1 MLAAAGAVVAASLV
15 LAGCSSGSS
24 SPAASDDA
32 SGSGGAFPVSIQTAL
47 GTTEIPSQPK
57 RVVALGWGDAAETAL
72 ELGVQPSVRATGSF
86 GGDGVG
92 PWLKDAYTKKPTM
105 IQTLEPSYEQILKLK
120 PDLILDTKSSGDK
133 DRYAKLSA
141 IAPTVAIPKGGE
153 NYLTTTEQQVDLVS
167 RALGKESEGKKLL
180 TDLDD
185 AYAAARKAHPE
196 FDGKTAVVG
205 SYTADGFGAY
215 ASKDSRSTFMQQLGF
230 TIPKDVD
237 QQAGDAFSV
246 SLSNENL
253 DLLDAD
259 LTVVLP
265 IFVDASKAESDPL
278 FQKVRRCRPGTRSWS
293 TTRRVRTRSRSARRR
308 RSSGR
313 STACRTSSRRRSA
326 DRQPQGEY
334 GRRRVASRDPAS
346 PLRAGVR

>member
-1 MLAAAGAVVAASLV
+1 MIRTSPSVRRVRRVLAAAGAVVAASLV

-57 RVVALGWGDAAETAL
+57 RVVALGWGDAETAL
-72 ELGVQPSVRATGSF
+72 ELGVQPVGASDWLGF

-278 FQKVRRCRPGTRSWS
+278 FQKVPSVQAGHAIVVDDADVSNAFSLGT
-293 TTRRVRTRSRSARRR
+293 
-308 RSSGR
+308 
-313 STACRTSSRRRSA
+313 TAA
-326 DRQPQGEY
+326 IEWALDRLPDEFAKKVG
-334 GRRRVASRDPAS
+334 
-346 PLRAGVR
+346 

>member
-1 MLAAAGAVVAASLV
+1 MIRTSPSARRVRRVLAAAGAVVAASLV

-57 RVVALGWGDAAETAL
+57 RVVALGWGDAETAL
-72 ELGVQPSVRATGSF
+72 ELGVQPVGASDWLGF

-215 ASKDSRSTFMQQLGF
+215 ASKDSRSTFVQQLGF
-230 TIPKDVD
+230 AIPKDVD

-278 FQKVRRCRPGTRSWS
+278 FQKVPSVQAGHAIVVDDADVSNAFSLGT
-293 TTRRVRTRSRSARRR
+293 
-308 RSSGR
+308 
-313 STACRTSSRRRSA
+313 TAA
-326 DRQPQGEY
+326 IEWALDRLPDEFAKKVG
-334 GRRRVASRDPAS
+334 
-346 PLRAGVR
+346 

>member
-57 RVVALGWGDAAETAL
+57 RVVALGWGDAETAL
-72 ELGVQPSVRATGSF
+72 ELGVQPVGASDWLGF

-278 FQKVRRCRPGTRSWS
+278 FQKVPSVQAGHSIVVDDADVSNAFSLGT
-293 TTRRVRTRSRSARRR
+293 
-308 RSSGR
+308 
-313 STACRTSSRRRSA
+313 TAA
-326 DRQPQGEY
+326 IEWALDRLPDEFAKKVG
-334 GRRRVASRDPAS
+334 
-346 PLRAGVR
+346 

>member
-1 MLAAAGAVVAASLV
+1 MIRTSPSARRVRRVLAAAGAVVAASLV
-15 LAGCSSGSS
+15 LAGCTSGSS
-24 SPAASDDA
+24 SPAASDGA
-32 SGSGGAFPVSIQTAL
+32 SSSGGAFPVSIQTAL

-57 RVVALGWGDAAETAL
+57 RVVALGWGDAETAL
-72 ELGVQPSVRATGSF
+72 ELGVQPVGASDWLGF

-92 PWLKDAYTKKPTM
+92 PWLKDAYTKKPTI

-205 SYTADGFGAY
+205 AYTADGFGAY

-230 TIPKDVD
+230 TIPKAID

-246 SLSNENL
+246 SLSEENL
-253 DLLDAD
+253 DLLNAD
-259 LTVVLP
+259 LTVILP

-278 FQKVRRCRPGTRSWS
+278 FQKVPSVQEGHSIVVDDADVSNAFSLGT
-293 TTRRVRTRSRSARRR
+293 
-308 RSSGR
+308 
-313 STACRTSSRRRSA
+313 TAA
-326 DRQPQGEY
+326 IEWALDRLPDEFAKKVG
-334 GRRRVASRDPAS
+334 
-346 PLRAGVR
+346 